1 KAAIQKQIDKAR
13 TIMSIKESMKD
24 DYGDSIKYVNFVSA
38 NNDGEVITTSPL
50 LNLKKI
56 EEDISYAGYNLLVSS
71 ELKKT
76 AQEIYEA
83 YHGLWRIEESFRVMK
98 TYLEARPVYLQTKE
112 SIYGHFLICYLAL
125 TVLRLIE
132 LKVFNDK
139 LPIGKIVEF
148 IRNYNISEMPDGK
161 YVNNATN
168 SAILKA
174 IQDKIGIATLDNLYL
189 RKKDVENIFKAE
201 LF

>member
-1 KAAIQKQIDKAR
+1 
-13 TIMSIKESMKD
+13 
-24 DYGDSIKYVNFVSA
+24 
-38 NNDGEVITTSPL
+38 
-50 LNLKKI
+50 
-56 EEDISYAGYNLLVSS
+56 
-71 ELKKT
+71 
-76 AQEIYEA
+76 
-83 YHGLWRIEESFRVMK
+83 RVMK